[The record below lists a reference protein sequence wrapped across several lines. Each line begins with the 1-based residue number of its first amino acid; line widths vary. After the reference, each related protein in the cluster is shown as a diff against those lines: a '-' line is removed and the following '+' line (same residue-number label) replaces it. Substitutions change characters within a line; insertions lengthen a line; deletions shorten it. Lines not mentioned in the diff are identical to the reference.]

1 MPQTLLRILKEQDPC
16 NDEHQRE
23 TIFPQPSSIPGD
35 LSVFK
40 DITWNLTSEIQNG
53 HWLQLWF
60 LSTGKKSISH
70 FDVGNFLKK
79 KFKTDVEILTFD
91 VILYFSQDKMGN
103 VMLYIT
109 QLFVIISTL
118 LIYYIL
124 FFCFFL
130 KSIFRRKS
138 GQNPSQPSCTL
149 WMNLNNK
156 APPYQMLKQKKLRH
170 LSY

>member
-1 MPQTLLRILKEQDPC
+1 M
-16 NDEHQRE
+16 
-23 TIFPQPSSIPGD
+23 
-35 LSVFK
+35 
-40 DITWNLTSEIQNG
+40 DIDYS
-53 HWLQLWF
+53 WF

-109 QLFVIISTL
+109 QLFVINSTL

-124 FFCFFL
+124 FFCFF
-130 KSIFRRKS
+130 
-138 GQNPSQPSCTL
+138 
-149 WMNLNNK
+149 
-156 APPYQMLKQKKLRH
+156 
-170 LSY
+170 